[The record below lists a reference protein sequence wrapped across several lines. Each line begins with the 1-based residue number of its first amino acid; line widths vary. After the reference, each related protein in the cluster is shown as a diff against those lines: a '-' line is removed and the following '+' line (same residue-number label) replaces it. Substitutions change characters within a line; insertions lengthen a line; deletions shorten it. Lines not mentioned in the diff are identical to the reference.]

1 MNFEEYAKKRIDLEE
16 AVMKNEEQQREIQ
29 EDFFK
34 EHDKLI
40 DQLAKAK
47 AEMEVKIEEKKTE
60 RMALRNEINELD
72 LYYIENGEE

>member
-1 MNFEEYAKKRIDLEE
+1 MNFEEYAKKRLDLEE

-34 EHDKLI
+34 EHDKLME
-40 DQLAKAK
+40 QLSKAK

>member
-16 AVMKNEEQQREIQ
+16 AVMKNEEQQREIE

-47 AEMEVKIEEKKTE
+47 AKMEVKIEEKKTE

>member
-16 AVMKNEEQQREIQ
+16 AVMKNEEQQREI
-29 EDFFK
+29 EENFFK

-40 DQLAKAK
+40 EQLSKAKAK
-47 AEMEVKIEEKKTE
+47 MEVKIEEKKTE

-72 LYYIENGEE
+72 LYYTENGEE

>member
-1 MNFEEYAKKRIDLEE
+1 MNFEEYAKKRIDLEKD
-16 AVMKNEEQQREIQ
+16 VMRNEEQQREIE

-34 EHDKLI
+34 EHDKLVE
-40 DQLAKAK
+40 QLSKAR

>member
-1 MNFEEYAKKRIDLEE
+1 MNFEEYAKKRLDLEE
-16 AVMKNEEQQREIQ
+16 AVMKNEEQQREI
-29 EDFFK
+29 EGDFFK

>member
-1 MNFEEYAKKRIDLEE
+1 MNFEEYAKKRLDLEE

>member
-1 MNFEEYAKKRIDLEE
+1 MNFEEYAKKRFDLEE
-16 AVMKNEEQQREIQ
+16 AVMKNEGQQREIQ

-72 LYYIENGEE
+72 LYYIKNGEE